1 MRLSHE
7 ERILRLKMRIS
18 ANRRKF
24 DELKAAGEIAKCRAC
39 IRQDRYL
46 RKKLKAFENEG
57 KSPPPS
63 K

>member
-1 MRLSHE
+1 MAFSRE
-7 ERILRLKMRIS
+7 ERILRLKMRIC

-24 DELKAAGEIAKCRAC
+24 DEFQASSQIGKCRAC

-46 RKKLKAFENEG
+46 QKKLKALENEG
-57 KSPPPS
+57 PPLPPS